1 MMKLY
6 YSFNHNIQS
15 QEEWAKS
22 RYLYRILPDFL
33 AEHGVKTSIKEME
46 VIFCTPNPKLPTAHE
61 QDDYLNK
68 LPYIRFSKNRTHVSI
83 TKRFMGKYGDEQPT
97 IDNILFEFMQIFQL
111 LENKK
116 KADDDFQTEKI
127 LALLAKLA
135 QELSENLDFYN
146 QKTAQ
151 IIRQE
156 QINQALQDRQQRSE
170 YREPAKRLIRDIRLM
185 YHFNHAQINHIG
197 YFLPYDHQ
205 LCDKI
210 LSKLR
215 EKKFRLPNY
224 DHLYIMVSESV
235 DDALSHAF
243 RAARWFVYGVA
254 TLENPRHYQDL
265 TAKEQKKLVFHL
277 IKQGLLDIA
286 QVDHL
291 DIKVLNEVL
300 EQVEQSI

>member
-1 MMKLY
+1 MKLY
-6 YSFNHNIQS
+6 YSFNHNIES
-15 QEEWAKS
+15 QEVWAKS

-33 AEHGVKTSIKEME
+33 AEHGITTSIKEME
-46 VIFCTPNPKLPTAHE
+46 VTFCTPNPKSTTPE

-68 LPYIRFSKNRTHVSI
+68 LPYIRFTKNRTHVSI
-83 TKRFMGKYGDEQPT
+83 TKRFLGKHGDEQPT
-97 IDNILFEFMQIFQL
+97 IDNILFEFIEIFQL

-127 LALLAKLA
+127 LALLSQLA
-135 QELSENLDFYN
+135 QELNRDLDFYN

-156 QINQALQDRQQRSE
+156 QIDMAIQDRQVRSE
-170 YREPAKRLIRDIRLM
+170 HREPAKRLIRDIRLM
-185 YHFNHAQINHIG
+185 YHFNHAKINHIG
-197 YFLPYDHQ
+197 YFLPYDNQ

-224 DHLYIMVSESV
+224 DHLYIMVSDSV

-254 TLENPRHYQDL
+254 VLEHPEQYQHL
-265 TAKEQKKLVFHL
+265 SPKEQKKLIFHL

-286 QVDHL
+286 RVDHL
-291 DIKVLNEVL
+291 DMTILNEVL
-300 EQVEQSI
+300 DNIEQSIQ